1 MENLILSPAP
11 HIHTKDSSRR
21 IMLDVIIAL
30 LPAAV
35 ASVVIFGV
43 KALPVLAACVIGA
56 VVSEFLFNLVTGR
69 KQTVGDLSAVV
80 TGLLLALN
88 LSTNVPVWQCVIGAA
103 FAVVIVKCLFGGLGH
118 NFANP
123 AITAR
128 VFMLIAF
135 SAVAGGAQP
144 AGVEL
149 VSSATPLEVLGN
161 GGSDLPSLWEMFI
174 GLRGGAIGETCVAAL
189 LLGYVYLVCRKVIK
203 WYVPAAFVGSVFV
216 LYLIFTGDITMA
228 AYEMM
233 AGGLFIGAIFMAT
246 DYVTSPFTLKGK
258 LVYGVAL
265 GIVTFAIREWGSY
278 AEGVSFALLFMN
290 LWVPYINDL
299 TRQTPYGYIKPAKP
313 AKEAAGK

>member
-1 MENLILSPAP
+1 M
-11 HIHTKDSSRR
+11 
-21 IMLDVIIAL
+21 
-30 LPAAV
+30 
-35 ASVVIFGV
+35 
-43 KALPVLAACVIGA
+43 
-56 VVSEFLFNLVTGR
+56 
-69 KQTVGDLSAVV
+69 
-80 TGLLLALN
+80 
-88 LSTNVPVWQCVIGAA
+88 
-103 FAVVIVKCLFGGLGH
+103 IVKCLFGGLGH

-161 GGSDLPSLWEMFI
+161 GGSDLPTLWEMFI

-189 LLGYVYLVCRKVIK
+189 LLGYVYLVCRRVIK

-228 AYEMM
+228 AYGMM

-246 DYVTSPFTLKGK
+246 DYVTTPITSKGK
-258 LVYGVAL
+258 VVFAL
-265 GIVTFAIREWGSY
+265 GCGVITFIIRYFCSY
-278 AEGVSFALLFMN
+278 PEGVSFSILIMN
-290 LWVPYINDL
+290 IL
-299 TRQTPYGYIKPAKP
+299 TPFIEKLTANKPLGGSKN
-313 AKEAAGK
+313 GK